1 MIHSGVINTIQL
13 IHTISGKHCYFITFV
28 FPSLRSGTRDVRS
41 SSSLLC
47 WHPSS
52 HTASGRCCCNL
63 NQASIN
69 IKHGRLLSFNTASG
83 RYCYFI
89 TFVFPSFQSG
99 TRDVRTSSSLRSSA
113 ASHPSSHTASGR
125 CCCNYETLK
134 MTLNPFFKVGFNTA
148 SGKCCCNSSASR
160 PCRYRAQVSIPQ
172 AVSAVASS
180 PLFSLPFGQG
190 LEMCG
195 PHRRFAPLLPRT
207 LRRIP
212 QAVGA
217 VATNDGRLVMTF
229 IIVSFNTASGKY
241 CCNDGEGKKVYNWV
255 PGFQYRKR

>member
-13 IHTISGKHCYFITFV
+13 IHTISGKHCYFITFI

-52 HTASGRCCCNL
+52 HTASGKCYRNPKR
-63 NQASIN
+63 IN
-69 IKHGRLLSFNTASG
+69 HSYLRLVS
-83 RYCYFI
+83 
-89 TFVFPSFQSG
+89 
-99 TRDVRTSSSLRSSA
+99 
-113 ASHPSSHTASGR
+113 
-125 CCCNYETLK
+125 
-134 MTLNPFFKVGFNTA
+134 
-148 SGKCCCNSSASR
+148 
-160 PCRYRAQVSIPQ
+160 VSIPQ
-172 AVSAVASS
+172 AVSAVTSS

-212 QAVGA
+212 QEVSA
-217 VATNDGRLVMTF
+217 VATRLH
-229 IIVSFNTASGKY
+229 
-241 CCNDGEGKKVYNWV
+241 DR
-255 PGFQYRKR
+255 QL